1 MTWTEAELPLVLGS
15 QSLDFTDQTISK
27 EDVNT
32 DIWERA
38 HTHAHTHTH
47 AHSPAMDRYHHFTKK
62 GGI

>member
-38 HTHAHTHTH
+38 HTHTH
-47 AHSPAMDRYHHFTKK
+47 AHSPAMDCYHHFTKK